1 MKTLLDD
8 YIFSDTLRYEGHKL
22 IYTPE
27 NGEPIVLGGFLGA
40 AVLGA
45 LLHGQ
50 EEGHDRGISL
60 NNRDG
65 RHAFFHRYEDET
77 LHENGGL
84 LTVEVQALSEDYM
97 ELEDEKNILLTICG
111 NDRLYDLA
119 FGLTID
125 YMEYLVAEQVREHIY
140 DLVPWTEPF
149 AQWLYTAGFVET
161 RRQHLLAIDWSDPA
175 GVYALAELLRQSTEE
190 TVPTFVFDGLSAE
203 QVLNGYW
210 EWLWNTVQTE
220 ANLYPDA
227 KVKLAEYKE
236 KILKNETNYDDLKP
250 EIGKL
255 QPSDINL
262 FRSWMNQWTDF
273 IKTKIEPVT
282 SKRQKKEEEQ
292 LFFPDNVLVCP
303 TEDMDEKYAAAREYI
318 KERSRYD
325 EKFRKFAKDVSHAR
339 FCRQLTLLFGWYVDP
354 DSLRKSMLR
363 KPKRKT
369 KKYT

>member
-97 ELEDEKNILLTICG
+97 ELDDEKNILLAICG

-125 YMEYLVAEQVREHIY
+125 YMEYLVAEQVHEHIY

-175 GVYALAELLRQSTEE
+175 GVYALAELLRQPTEE

-236 KILKNETNYDDLKP
+236 NILKNETNYDDLKP

-273 IKTKIEPVT
+273 VQEKIHPVT
-282 SKRQKKEEEQ
+282 PQKKDTRQE
-292 LFFPDNVLVCP
+292 LFLDDVLPVP
-303 TEDMDEKYAAAREYI
+303 PERNYVEVKKYI
-318 KERSRYD
+318 LERCRYD
-325 EKFRKFAKDVSHAR
+325 KKFENYFRLHKMTEMSH
-339 FCRQLTLLFGWYVDP
+339 QLTLIFGWFVD
-354 DSLRKSMLR
+354 DNALGKRMKS
-363 KPKRKT
+363 KA
-369 KKYT
+369 KK